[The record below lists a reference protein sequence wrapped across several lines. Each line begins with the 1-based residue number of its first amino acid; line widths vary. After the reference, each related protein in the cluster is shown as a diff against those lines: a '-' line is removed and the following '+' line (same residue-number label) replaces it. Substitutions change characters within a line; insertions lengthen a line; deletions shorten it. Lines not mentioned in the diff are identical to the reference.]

1 MASVT
6 GSGVW
11 ARDGIAVRR
20 SRRGMVERMEGGTLS
35 GGKKDGNG
43 ERSSDGTESRGTAVE
58 LE

>member
-1 MASVT
+1 M
-6 GSGVW
+6 
-11 ARDGIAVRR
+11 I
-20 SRRGMVERMEGGTLS
+20 ERMEGGTLS